1 MSKKILFMGTPDY
14 ATEIFKELLNSKY
27 EIIGLFTQ
35 PDKPVGRKQI
45 LTPPSIKQY
54 CIDENINIPVF
65 QPQKLRNNEEV
76 TKQIKELNPDF
87 IIVAAYG
94 QILPKDILDIAPCI
108 NLHASL
114 LPKYRG
120 ASPIQESLLNNDIYT
135 GVTSMLME
143 EGLDSGDIL
152 GLQYLKITATM
163 EVSAAFDKLSQ
174 IAAKLTIATLD
185 NFENIRPIKQNESEV
200 SFCKKIKKEDG
211 LVDFFD
217 AKKLYLKYKAYS
229 YWPGI
234 FLESELKLKDI
245 ELNDEISINN
255 QGQILEIK
263 NDFIV
268 IGCKKGSL
276 RIKTLQAPSKKA
288 KYNLIHLNIIA
299 IALGCS
305 IKDFIPDKPIPE
317 KKYDIKEIKSKKSNI
332 F

>member
-14 ATEIFKELLNSKY
+14 ATTIFKELIASKY
-27 EIIGLFTQ
+27 DVVGLFTQ

-45 LTPPSIKQY
+45 LTPPHIKQY
-54 CIDENINIPVF
+54 CIDENISLPIF
-65 QPQKLRNNEEV
+65 QPLKLRGNEEAK
-76 TKQIKELNPDF
+76 KQIEELKPDF

-94 QILPKDILDIAPCI
+94 QILPKEILDIAPCI

-120 ASPIQESLLNNDIYT
+120 ASPIQESLLNDDFYT

-152 GLQYLKITATM
+152 GLQYLKITSSM
-163 EVSAAFDKLSQ
+163 EVGEAFERLSK
-174 IAAKLTIATLD
+174 IAAKLTITTLD
-185 NFENIRPIKQNESEV
+185 NYENIKPIKQNESEV

-211 LVDFFD
+211 LVNFSN
-217 AKKLYLKYKAYS
+217 AKNLYLKYKAYS

-245 ELNDEISINN
+245 NLVETDSVNEE
-255 QGQILEIK
+255 GKILEISK
-263 NDFIV
+263 DFIV

-276 RIKTLQAPSKKA
+276 KIATLQAPSKKA
-288 KYNLIHLNIIA
+288 ISSVDYIRGQRLEVGDL
-299 IALGCS
+299 LS
-305 IKDFIPDKPIPE
+305 
-317 KKYDIKEIKSKKSNI
+317 
-332 F
+332 

>member
-14 ATEIFKELLNSKY
+14 ATTIFKELINSKY
-27 EIIGLFTQ
+27 EILGLFTQ

-45 LTPPSIKQY
+45 LTAPHIKQY
-54 CIDENINIPVF
+54 CIDENINLPIF
-65 QPQKLRNNEEV
+65 QPLKLRGNEEA
-76 TKQIKELNPDF
+76 TKQITELKPDF

-94 QILPKDILDIAPCI
+94 QILPKEILDIAPCI

-120 ASPIQESLLNNDIYT
+120 ASPIQESLLNDDIYT

-143 EGLDSGDIL
+143 EGLDCGDIL
-152 GLQYLKITATM
+152 GLQYLRITSTM
-163 EVSAAFDKLSQ
+163 EVSEAFEKLSL
-174 IAAKLTIATLD
+174 IAAKLTITTLD
-185 NFENIRPIKQNESEV
+185 NFENIKPIKQNESQV

-211 LVDFFD
+211 LIDFID

-245 ELNDEISINN
+245 NLVETDSVNEE
-255 QGQILEIK
+255 GKILEISK
-263 NDFIV
+263 DFIV

-276 RIKTLQAPSKKA
+276 KIATLQAPSKKA
-288 KYNLIHLNIIA
+288 ISSVDYIRGQRLEVGDL
-299 IALGCS
+299 LS
-305 IKDFIPDKPIPE
+305 
-317 KKYDIKEIKSKKSNI
+317 
-332 F
+332 

>member
-185 NFENIRPIKQNESEV
+185 KFEYIRPIKQNEWEV

-288 KYNLIHLNIIA
+288 IN
-299 IALGCS
+299 S
-305 IKDFIPDKPIPE
+305 IDFIRGQRL
-317 KKYDIKEIKSKKSNI
+317 EIDSI
-332 F
+332 LI